1 MGVTMASNWSRG
13 FFRLW
18 VVLSL
23 LWVVAFG
30 YGTIA
35 QTIEDLRLPPKPV
48 ESAKQEQ
55 DQACSAMPGDARD
68 DQPIHCRPTEIAEER
83 WQHVADSRDRLLS
96 HITVYVLAMVG
107 AAVLPPLMLLL
118 PGLVIAW
125 IRRGFARTPHQR
137 AEA

>member
-1 MGVTMASNWSRG
+1 MARNWSRG

-30 YGTIA
+30 YGAIA
-35 QTIEDLRLPPKPV
+35 QTIEDLRLPPK
-48 ESAKQEQ
+48 Q
-55 DQACSAMPGDARD
+55 DQTCSAIRGARD
-68 DQPIHCRPTEIAEER
+68 DQAIRCRPTEIAEER
-83 WQHVADSRDRLLS
+83 WQHAADSRDRLLS

-107 AAVLPPLMLLL
+107 AIVLPPLILLL
-118 PGLVIAW
+118 PGLIIAW
-125 IRRGFARTPHQR
+125 IGRWFARTPHQQ

>member
-1 MGVTMASNWSRG
+1 MARNWSRG

-23 LWVVAFG
+23 LWVLAFG
-30 YGTIA
+30 YGAIA

-55 DQACSAMPGDARD
+55 DQACSAIPRDARD
-68 DQPIHCRPTEIAEER
+68 DQAIRCRRTEIAEER
-83 WQHVADSRDRLLS
+83 WQHAADSRDRLLS
-96 HITVYVLAMVG
+96 HVTVYVLATVG
-107 AAVLPPLMLLL
+107 ALVPPPLMLLL

-125 IRRGFARTPHQR
+125 IGRGFARTPHQQ
-137 AEA
+137 ADA